1 MRRTQRNFYR
11 ESANSLLSDIK
22 IDGAL
27 RVLDRVRHR
36 PGWTLLLMVRLL
48 VVAAL
53 AGGVGLPRSVGPAGA
68 AAIDAPLR
76 ALLRKGDLLVPL
88 GGSPFLIIAQ
98 SMDDQPLA
106 FWVRDRLIAQV
117 QGLSVEPPMR
127 IHHRLL
133 VQPQA
138 DIRQLFAGMA
148 EMHLDAAAARRPP
161 APAPA
166 GMPLAAAELS
176 DPAESLDPRDCGAL
190 GRV

>member
-53 AGGVGLPRSVGPAGA
+53 AGGVGLPRRVGPAGA
-68 AAIDAPLR
+68 AAIDASLR

-88 GGSPFLIIAQ
+88 SGSSFLIIAQ

>member
-22 IDGAL
+22 IDGAH

-36 PGWTLLLMVRLL
+36 PGWTLLLMVRLP

-53 AGGVGLPRSVGPAGA
+53 AGGVGLPRRVGPAGA

-106 FWVRDRLIAQV
+106 LRVRDWLIAQV

-138 DIRQLFAGMA
+138 DIRQLFAEAMA
-148 EMHLDAAAARRPP
+148 EMRLDAAAARRPP
-161 APAPA
+161 GAGAGARGHATSGGRAERPSRIAGPA
-166 GMPLAAAELS
+166 
-176 DPAESLDPRDCGAL
+176 
-190 GRV
+190 